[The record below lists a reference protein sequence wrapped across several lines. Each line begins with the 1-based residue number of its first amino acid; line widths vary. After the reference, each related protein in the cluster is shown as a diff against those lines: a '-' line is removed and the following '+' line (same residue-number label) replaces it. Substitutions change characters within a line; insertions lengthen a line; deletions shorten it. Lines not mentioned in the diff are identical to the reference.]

1 MRAVAWIASL
11 LLLVAAPA
19 AAAGAEVLQRFATP
33 QPVVNSSAQPLR
45 AELLTVDRPGVD
57 ESRWALRGRVR
68 CAGVQGR
75 GFLEMWSDL
84 GENGRF
90 FSRTLGRSGPA
101 AALSGDQDWRPF
113 LLPFQS
119 EPDGPRPESLEL
131 GVVLPGPGKVW
142 LDEVELVQYGPGDDP
157 LDDGAAVAGR
167 WLSPRQGGWVGAL
180 GGIAFGL
187 IGALVG
193 VLAALGRA
201 RRLALGLLGA
211 LLVCGLAAGTVGG
224 LALVRDQSWPVA
236 FPFLLLAAV
245 GTFVPLVALPGVRRR
260 YRQIEIRRMQ
270 ALDTG

>member
-1 MRAVAWIASL
+1 MRAFPWVALVL
-11 LLLVAAPA
+11 LSSPQPVAAG
-19 AAAGAEVLQRFATP
+19 GAEVVERLATP
-33 QPVVNSSAQPLR
+33 QPVVNSSAQPMR
-45 AELLTVDRPGVD
+45 AELLTIDRPGVD
-57 ESRWALRGRVR
+57 RPRWALRGRVR

-75 GFLEMWSDL
+75 AFLEMWSDL
-84 GENGRF
+84 GEHGRF

-101 AALSGDQDWRPF
+101 AALTGDQDWRPF
-113 LLPFQS
+113 LLPFHS
-119 EPDGPRPESLEL
+119 EPAGPRPESIEL

-157 LDDGAAVAGR
+157 LDGVTVAGR
-167 WLSPRQGGWVGAL
+167 WLSPRQGGWIGAL
-180 GGIAFGL
+180 GGTAFGL
-187 IGALVG
+187 IGALIG

-201 RRLALGLLGA
+201 RRLALGLLGF
-211 LLVCGLAAGTVGG
+211 LLICGLAAGAVGG
-224 LALVRDQSWPVA
+224 LALVRGQPWAVA

>member
-1 MRAVAWIASL
+1 MRAVAWIAFVP
-11 LLLVAAPA
+11 LLVWAPV
-19 AAAGAEVLQRFATP
+19 AAAGVEVLERFAAP
-33 QPVVNSSAQPLR
+33 RPVANSSAQPLR
-45 AELLTVDRPGVD
+45 VELLTIDRPGVD
-57 ESRWALRGRVR
+57 RPRWALRGRVR
-68 CAGVQGR
+68 CAGVQGQ

-84 GENGRF
+84 GEHGRF

-142 LDEVELVQYGPGDDP
+142 LDEVELVQYDPGDDP
-157 LDDGAAVAGR
+157 LDGAAVAGR
-167 WLSPRQGGWVGAL
+167 WLSPRQGGWIGAL
-180 GGIAFGL
+180 GGTAFGL
-187 IGALVG
+187 IGALIG

-201 RRLALGLLGA
+201 RRLALGLLGS
-211 LLVCGLAAGTVGG
+211 LLICGLAAGVVGA
-224 LALVRDQSWPVA
+224 LALVRDQPWPVA

-260 YRQIEIRRMQ
+260 YRQIETRRMQ
-270 ALDTG
+270 ALDAG